1 MGDCAIRKVAILT
14 GIITTFA
21 GTGNCTFGGDNGQAT
36 SAELNEPYAVALDSA
51 GKATSCY
58 LSLLLLLT
66 FYHSRQ
72 RLYRRSK

>member
-36 SAELNEPYAVALDSA
+36 AATFYYPTRLALDTA
-51 GKATSCY
+51 GSNFSTTLVYS
-58 LSLLLLLT
+58 LSVTFLLLFLPI
-66 FYHSRQ
+66 R
-72 RLYRRSK
+72 